1 MDSACAHYSH
11 LSFLTECGTS
21 AMFYTI
27 SCSNLTNKYMFYF
40 TDSCVKLDI
49 IINMKIKMRNCA
61 KYLHIRNIV
70 IVWYIFNFQF
80 SDEEEETKRVVR
92 SAKEK
97 RYEDLTNIMKQI
109 RNFKKIKDMSS
120 MLSSKCTLL
129 PFIYI
134 NGFTL

>member
-1 MDSACAHYSH
+1 MC
-11 LSFLTECGTS
+11 TS
-21 AMFYTI
+21 E
-27 SCSNLTNKYMFYF
+27 
-40 TDSCVKLDI
+40 
-49 IINMKIKMRNCA
+49 
-61 KYLHIRNIV
+61 NIA
-70 IVWYIFNFQF
+70 ILWYIFNFQF

-129 PFIYI
+129 RFICASS
-134 NGFTL
+134 FAL

>member
-1 MDSACAHYSH
+1 MC
-11 LSFLTECGTS
+11 TS
-21 AMFYTI
+21 E
-27 SCSNLTNKYMFYF
+27 SL
-40 TDSCVKLDI
+40 
-49 IINMKIKMRNCA
+49 
-61 KYLHIRNIV
+61 V
-70 IVWYIFNFQF
+70 IVRYIFNFQF

-120 MLSSKCTLL
+120 MLSSKYTFL

-134 NGFTL
+134 NDFTL